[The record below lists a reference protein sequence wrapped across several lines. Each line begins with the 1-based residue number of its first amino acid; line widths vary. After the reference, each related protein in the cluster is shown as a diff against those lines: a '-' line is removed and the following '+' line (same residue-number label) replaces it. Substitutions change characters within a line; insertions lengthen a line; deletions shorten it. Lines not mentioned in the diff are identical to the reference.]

1 MPGSPAVVVGVDVG
15 SNSVRALA
23 LDPDGAV
30 LGAATAGYP
39 GAATWEPGRA
49 DPYAWFA
56 ATAQALAELRA
67 LVPGAA
73 RPAALCLGGQSP
85 TTVPDAVPRP
95 GTASAL
101 TCRHPAGATGSPV
114 EQHHAQHDALRA
126 EHGSDVRAWQL
137 YDWLAARFGAERAQ
151 ARWPGDPP
159 LTGYGPIVPTGSVLG
174 TVGTGHDIAAGTPLV
189 AGAQDAYLAFWAG
202 GLDRPGRAM
211 DPGGRT
217 GGLAVAVA
225 AGSPAADAYALPSA
239 VPGIDIVGG
248 PVAAHGL
255 ILEWLRDLTGRDVRD
270 LLGLAAHVPPGARG
284 VMVLPYLEGERAPR
298 WNRELRGEVFGLS
311 AGAGPGELARAV
323 LEGAAYGLAHIAL
336 ELSARG
342 ARPTTLVCAGSPAR
356 SPLWCSI
363 KAAVLGVPVE
373 VPAETDLAAYGAAL
387 AAGAGAG
394 WWPVPGAGR
403 AGDWPRP
410 AMTVFEPEPH
420 PEYATGL
427 RRFLEL
433 GDAAQARVSVP
444 AGAGVAARAEATPAA
459 ATPAEPVC
467 AEPIRSE
474 PIRSE
479 EPTCPIR

>member
-1 MPGSPAVVVGVDVG
+1 
-15 SNSVRALA
+15 
-23 LDPDGAV
+23 
-30 LGAATAGYP
+30 
-39 GAATWEPGRA
+39 
-49 DPYAWFA
+49 
-56 ATAQALAELRA
+56 
-67 LVPGAA
+67 
-73 RPAALCLGGQSP
+73 
-85 TTVPDAVPRP
+85 P

-114 EQHHAQHDALRA
+114 EQHHAQHAALRA